1 MKKII
6 AISLIVATSLFADLS
21 TSTQKQEQKSESL
34 RQQEQRGK
42 TEQLTHN
49 KQLNQGKEK
58 SISKN
63 ITQTLSK
70 IRSSTH
76 TVSKSSSGTWRIELN
91 PIPYILMKMR
101 DLGWNEKAFFLTN
114 SDIGTSYYVGDDEDI
129 IDLDAQ
135 SYYENKAKMRGRLDE
150 KTTKKVSYYINL
162 LSYTGAVADRAANLM
177 KHYPKASFDNIEKL
191 AEVAVYKAYKEIKPK
206 RINIYECR
214 FGGNNDTYTCNN
226 GQYTLMLTSSVPTL
240 LKNGTAYYSSANIGF
255 TKPTLTISFA
265 TNTNDALSKL
275 EQDQKSASVAKM
287 IREYTSKLES
297 EGKTE
302 IAQKIKNKFIEKA
315 LTENVSNTST
325 AVVNAI
331 NSGSPI
337 AVLNIFK

>member
-21 TSTQKQEQKSESL
+21 TSTQRQEQQTESL
-34 RQQEQRGK
+34 RQQEQRGE

-76 TVSKSSSGTWRIELN
+76 TVSKSSSGAWRIELN

-101 DLGWNEKAFFLTN
+101 ELGWNKKAFFLTN
-114 SDIGTSYYVGDDEDI
+114 RDIGTSYYVDDDEDV
-129 IDLDAQ
+129 IDLNAQ
-135 SYYENKAKMRGRLDE
+135 SYYEAKSKMRGRLDRDVI
-150 KTTKKVSYYINL
+150 KKIAYYINL
-162 LSYTGAVADRAANLM
+162 LNYTGEVADRAADLM

-191 AEVAVYKAYKEIKPK
+191 ATVAVAKAVKDVKLK
-206 RINIYECR
+206 TINIYECR

-240 LKNGTAYYSSANIGF
+240 LKNGMAYYSSTNIGF
-255 TKPTLTISFA
+255 AKPTLTISFA
-265 TNTNDALSKL
+265 TNINNALSKL
-275 EQDQKSASVAKM
+275 EQDQQSASVAKM

-297 EGKTE
+297 EGKTK
-302 IAQKIKNKFIEKA
+302 IAQKIKNKFVEKA